1 MARTHAMNR
10 TFLYRTALMAGVA
23 LVAPI
28 AAFAQAVDYGTLEQM
43 YGQPVTTSATGKPQL
58 ASRVPA
64 DMVIIDADQIRQSGA
79 DNIPDILQ
87 FVTGIDIRRY
97 SWGDV
102 QVGIRGYDTPSYP
115 RMLVLI
121 DGRQVYHDDYGYT
134 AWNTIPV
141 QLDEIRQIEIV
152 KGPAT
157 ALFGFNAA
165 AGVINIVT
173 FDPLLDNV
181 NSVTAR
187 GGTQG
192 YGSGSLVA
200 TEHFGSTAGVRIST
214 GGYVANGYQL
224 ENGASDPF
232 PPRQGTWNIS
242 GRWQVTPT
250 LLLRAE
256 SGYANAHTLTQI
268 TLDTFGNEA
277 NDASYWRVGAAA
289 DTRLGALD
297 LDIYRN
303 MTIANFEQGGPL
315 NNTADVLVTKISDL
329 LKLNADNTVRL
340 GLEYRNS
347 GIQFSGVDGGTASY
361 DVFAANGMWDWQIS
375 RMLELTNAVRE
386 DYLQLHDTGYFLPSP
401 GRTREIYDNTTLA
414 ALSFNSGLV
423 IRATDKDTIRITAA
437 RGLQLPSLIDFAGQI
452 LYFGGLVAGA
462 PDLHPTSVWN
472 AELSYDRRLP
482 GLGATL
488 TSSVFFQRNTN
499 LLPFPGYTLSGFYG
513 REPIF
518 SVNNI
523 GSSNEEGFEV
533 GAKGKTRGGLRWN
546 LSYRY
551 ASISQD
557 LTASAAQIPNT
568 QIQYANGTPRHEVV
582 WGVGYSLPKW
592 EFDLQARWQSAYTD
606 YLRPALASPGAFP
619 LVIPDYVTLNLRVAY
634 NITKYLSIAGVG
646 EQVNLSNQ
654 IETAGETVDRRF
666 FAVAR
671 VKF

>member
-1 MARTHAMNR
+1 MQKTSFLRTI
-10 TFLYRTALMAGVA
+10 LMAGAA
-23 LVAPI
+23 LAAPGTV
-28 AAFAQAVDYGTLEQM
+28 FAQAVDYGTLEQI

-64 DMVIIDADQIRQSGA
+64 DMVIIGADEIRQSGA

-134 AWNTIPV
+134 AWNTLPV

-181 NSVTAR
+181 NSATAR

-192 YGSGSLVA
+192 YASGSLVA
-200 TEHFGSTAGVRIST
+200 TQHLGTTAGVRISA
-214 GGYVANGYQL
+214 GGYLSNGYQL
-224 ENGASDPF
+224 LSGSADPF
-232 PPRQGTWNIS
+232 PPQQGTWNIS

-250 LLLRAE
+250 VLLRAE
-256 SGYANAHTLTQI
+256 TGYANAHTLTQI
-268 TLDTFGNEA
+268 TLDTFGDEA
-277 NDASYWRVGAAA
+277 NDASYWRFGGAA

-297 LDIYRN
+297 FDIYRN

-315 NNTADVLVTKISDL
+315 NNTADVLVAKVSDL
-329 LKLNADNTVRL
+329 LKLNADNTVRV

-347 GIQFSGVDGGTASY
+347 GIQFSGYGGGTDSY
-361 DVFAANGMWDWQIS
+361 DVYAANGMWDWQIS

-386 DYLQLHDTGYFLPSP
+386 DYLQLHDTGIFLPSP
-401 GRTREIYDNTTLA
+401 GRSREIYDSTTLA

-423 IRATDKDTIRITAA
+423 IRATDNDIFRITAA
-437 RGLQLPSLIDFAGQI
+437 RGLQLPSLIDFGGQI

-462 PDLHPTSVWN
+462 PDLHPTSVYN
-472 AELSYDRRLP
+472 AELSYDRRLS

-523 GSSNEEGFEV
+523 GSSNEIGFEV
-533 GAKGKTRGGLRWN
+533 GARGKTSGGLRWN

-557 LTASAAQIPNT
+557 ITASAAEIQNT
-568 QIQYANGTPRHEVV
+568 QIQYADGTPRHEIV
-582 WGVGYSLPKW
+582 WGLGYSLPQW
-592 EFDLQARWQSAYTD
+592 EFDVQARWQSAYMD
-606 YLRPALASPGAFP
+606 FMRPSLSSPGAVPFP
-619 LVIPDYVTLNLRVAY
+619 IADYVTLNLRVAY
-634 NITKYLSIAGVG
+634 NITTYFSIAGVG
-646 EQVNLSNQ
+646 EQVNLTNQ

-671 VKF
+671 LHY

>member
-1 MARTHAMNR
+1 MHTTSFFRTI
-10 TFLYRTALMAGVA
+10 LMAGAA
-23 LVAPI
+23 LVAPGTV
-28 AAFAQAVDYGTLEQM
+28 FAQAVDYGTLEQM

-64 DMVIIDADQIRQSGA
+64 DMVIIGADEIRQSGA

-173 FDPLLDNV
+173 FDPLLDSV
-181 NSVTAR
+181 NSATAR

-192 YGSGSLVA
+192 YASGSLVA
-200 TEHFGSTAGVRIST
+200 TQHFGTTAGVRISA
-214 GGYVANGYQL
+214 GGYLSNGYQVL
-224 ENGASDPF
+224 SGSADPF
-232 PPRQGTWNIS
+232 PPQQGTWNLS

-250 LLLRAE
+250 VLLRAE

-277 NDASYWRVGAAA
+277 NDASYWRFGAAA

-297 LDIYRN
+297 FDLYRN

-315 NNTADVLVTKISDL
+315 NNTADVLVAKISDL
-329 LKLNADNTVRL
+329 LKLNADNTVRV

-347 GIQFSGVDGGTASY
+347 GIQFSGYGGGTASY
-361 DVFAANGMWDWQIS
+361 DVYAANGMWDWQIS

-386 DYLQLHDTGYFLPSP
+386 DYLQLHDTGVFLPSP
-401 GRTREIYDNTTLA
+401 GRTREIYDSTTLA

-437 RGLQLPSLIDFAGQI
+437 RGLQLPSLIDFGGQI

-472 AELSYDRRLP
+472 AELAYDRRLS

-523 GSSNEEGFEV
+523 GSSDEVGFEV
-533 GAKGKTRGGLRWN
+533 GARGKTRGGFRWN
-546 LSYRY
+546 VSYRY

-557 LTASAAQIPNT
+557 ITASAAQIQNT

-582 WGVGYSLPKW
+582 WGLGYSLPKW
-592 EFDLQARWQSAYTD
+592 EFDLQARWQSAYMD
-606 YLRPALASPGAFP
+606 FLRPSLSSPGAIPFP
-619 LVIPDYVTLNLRVAY
+619 IADYVTLNLRIAY
-634 NITKYLSIAGVG
+634 NITDYFSLAGVA
-646 EQVNLSNQ
+646 EQVNLTNQ

-666 FAVAR
+666 FGVAR
-671 VKF
+671 VHF

>member
-1 MARTHAMNR
+1 
-10 TFLYRTALMAGVA
+10 V
-23 LVAPI
+23 
-28 AAFAQAVDYGTLEQM
+28 AFAQAVDYGTLEQM

-64 DMVIIDADQIRQSGA
+64 DMVIINADQIRQSGA

-134 AWNTIPV
+134 AWSTIPV

-173 FDPLLDNV
+173 FDPLLDKV
-181 NSVTAR
+181 NSATVR
-187 GGTQG
+187 GGSQG
-192 YGSGSLVA
+192 YASGSLVA
-200 TEHFGSTAGVRIST
+200 TQHFGSTIGVRISV
-214 GGYVANGYQL
+214 GGYESNGYTL
-224 ENGASDPF
+224 LNDAADPY

-250 LLLRAE
+250 ILLRAE
-256 SGYANAHTLTQI
+256 SGYANAHTLTQV
-268 TLDTFGNEA
+268 TLDTFGDEA
-277 NDASYWRVGAAA
+277 NNVSYWRFGGAA
-289 DTRLGALD
+289 DTKLGALD
-297 LDIYRN
+297 FDIYRN

-315 NNTADVLVTKISDL
+315 NNTSDVLVAKVSDL
-329 LKLNADNTVRL
+329 LKFNANNTVRL
-340 GLEYRNS
+340 GLEYRNN
-347 GIQFSGVDGGTASY
+347 GIQFSGFDGGTSSY
-361 DVFAANGMWDWQIS
+361 NVFAANGMWDWQIS
-375 RMLELTNAVRE
+375 RVLELTNAVRE
-386 DYLQLHDTGYFLPSP
+386 DYLQLYNTGAFLPSP
-401 GRTREIYDNTTLA
+401 GRTRAIYDNTTLA
-414 ALSFNSGLV
+414 ATSFNSGLV
-423 IRATDKDTIRITAA
+423 IRATDNDTFRITAA
-437 RGLQLPSLIDFAGQI
+437 RGLQLPSLIDFSGQI

-472 AELSYDRRLP
+472 AELAYDRRLAS
-482 GLGATL
+482 LGATL

-499 LLPFPGYTLSGFYG
+499 LIPFAGYTLSYFYG

-523 GSSNEEGFEV
+523 GSSNEIGFEA
-533 GAKGKTRGGLRWN
+533 GARGKTRGGLRWN

-557 LTASAAQIPNT
+557 ITASAAQILNT
-568 QIQYANGTPRHEVV
+568 QVQYANSTPRHEVI
-582 WGVGYSLPKW
+582 WGLGYSLPKW
-592 EFDLQARWQSAYTD
+592 EFDLQARWQSSFTD
-606 YLRPALASPGAFP
+606 YLRPLLQSP
-619 LVIPDYVTLNLRVAY
+619 VIVPFVVQDYVTLNLRIAY
-634 NITKYLSIAGVG
+634 NVTNYFSIAGVG
-646 EQVNLSNQ
+646 EQVNLTNQ
-654 IETAGETVDRRF
+654 IETAGEKVDRRLY
-666 FAVAR
+666 AVAK
-671 VKF
+671 VHF